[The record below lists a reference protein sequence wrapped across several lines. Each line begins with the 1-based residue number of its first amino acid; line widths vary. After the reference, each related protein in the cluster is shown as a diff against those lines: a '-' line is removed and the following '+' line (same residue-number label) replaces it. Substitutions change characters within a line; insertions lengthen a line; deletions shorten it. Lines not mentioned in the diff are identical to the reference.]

1 MSDLEAAL
9 ASVRGELETL
19 DRRREDLDRER
30 QALERKHA
38 ELSAAVRVME
48 RHASRTAP
56 PSSRD
61 DSRAEVPLTQRV
73 LNAIVDDGVATRADL
88 LRGFRPGVNA
98 NSVDSAVLRL
108 IKRGAIRREGRR
120 LVAVVGSAEP
130 GSVDPS
136 PASPSETS
144 EVPVSAEEDRPGT
157 GGPVQLPSSADGD
170 RIPLTTRV
178 LEAVASSTAV
188 TRRALVQHFRA
199 QGVKEAAVDTALAG
213 LRKRRKLARRV
224 GGVLAVPDSDVP
236 SALAGAVSP
245 DS

>member
-1 MSDLEAAL
+1 MSKLETAL
-9 ASVRGELETL
+9 ASVRRELETL

-30 QALERKHA
+30 EALERQYA

-56 PSSRD
+56 PSSPD
-61 DSRAEVPLTQRV
+61 DSGAEVPVTQRV
-73 LNAIVDDGVATRADL
+73 LNAIVDDGVATRAAL
-88 LRGFRPGVNA
+88 LRRFRPGVHD

-120 LVAVVGSAEP
+120 LVPLVGSAEP
-130 GSVDPS
+130 GSVEPS
-136 PASPSETS
+136 SASTSETL

-157 GGPVQLPSSADGD
+157 VAPVPLTSSADGD
-170 RIPLTTRV
+170 WIPLTTRV

-188 TRRALVQHFRA
+188 TRRALVRHFRA

-236 SALAGAVSP
+236 SALAGAVSS